1 MPDNAAASENIV
13 LAALA
18 RIHIELRHTRP
29 KVSTF
34 TAQAEVPKDLHIESQ
49 AGLEYTGV
57 GSRFA
62 SVRASEEQGRALCE
76 MAEPAAYTDP
86 WRYALPGKQV

>member
-1 MPDNAAASENIV
+1 MQSGGNPGRLFRSEMPDNAAAGEDIV

-29 KVSTF
+29 EVSSF
-34 TAQAEVPKDLHIESQ
+34 TAQAEPMEDLHIESE

-57 GSRFA
+57 GSRCA
-62 SVRASEEQGRALCE
+62 SVRASEEQGGAL
-76 MAEPAAYTDP
+76 
-86 WRYALPGKQV
+86 